1 MMNKTKI
8 KKSFSAHAGSYDRSA
23 HLQQRVAGDVIEQVK
38 TLEVSPDRILDIGTG
53 TGHIALACKELF
65 PGAAVQAC
73 DIAYGM
79 LAVAKTKGDNLFC
92 GSPDFIGADADN
104 LPYQAATFDLVVSSL
119 AYQWLSSWRCAFREV
134 KRVLKPGGLFYF
146 TTLGSRT
153 LFELRD
159 SYTSSFREL
168 GNGGI
173 PHLHSFIERDS
184 LLKILSEE
192 GFSEVSVRSR
202 LEREHHR
209 GVRDLL
215 LNLRAIGAH
224 NASSRHPSGL
234 GKPGV
239 FRRMVAIYENQYG
252 TGLHIPAS
260 YELLFASAR
269 KGAR

>member
-1 MMNKTKI
+1 MNKTKI
-8 KKSFSAHAGSYDRSA
+8 KESFSTHAASYDQAA
-23 HLQQRVAGDVIEQVK
+23 HLQERVARNLIDQVK

-53 TGHIALACKELF
+53 TGHIALACKGLF
-65 PGAAVQAC
+65 PEAAVQAC

-79 LAVAKTKGDNLFC
+79 VAVAKAKGDSLFC
-92 GSPDFIGADADN
+92 GSPDFIGADADY
-104 LPYQAATFDLVVSSL
+104 LPYQATTFDLVVSSL
-119 AYQWLSSWRCAFREV
+119 AYQWLADWRCAFREV
-134 KRVLKPGGLFYF
+134 KRVLKTGGVFYF

-168 GNGGI
+168 GNSGT
-173 PHLHSFIERDS
+173 PHLHTFIERDS
-184 LLKILSEE
+184 LQEILSEE
-192 GFSEVSVRSR
+192 GFGEISVRSR

-209 GVRDLL
+209 GVKDLL

-224 NASSRHPSGL
+224 NASSRNPSGL

-239 FRRMVAIYENQYG
+239 FRRMVAIYENQYR

-269 KGAR
+269 KGVR

>member
-1 MMNKTKI
+1 MNKTKI
-8 KKSFSAHAGSYDRSA
+8 KESFSTHAASYDQAA
-23 HLQQRVAGDVIEQVK
+23 HLQERVAGNLIEQVK
-38 TLEVSPDRILDIGTG
+38 ALEVSPDRILDIGTG
-53 TGHIALACKELF
+53 TGHIALACKGLF
-65 PGAAVQAC
+65 PEAAVQAC

-79 LAVAKTKGDNLFC
+79 VAVAKAKGDSLFC
-92 GSPDFIGADADN
+92 GSPDFIGADADY
-104 LPYQAATFDLVVSSL
+104 LPYQATTFDLVVSSL
-119 AYQWLSSWRCAFREV
+119 AYQWLADWRCAFREV
-134 KRVLKPGGLFYF
+134 KRVLKTGGVFYF

-168 GNGGI
+168 GNSGT
-173 PHLHSFIERDS
+173 PHLHTFIERDS
-184 LLKILSEE
+184 LQEILSEE
-192 GFSEVSVRSR
+192 GFSEISVRSR

-209 GVRDLL
+209 GVKDLL

-224 NASSRHPSGL
+224 NATSRNPSGL

-239 FRRMVAIYENQYG
+239 FRRMVAIYESQYR

-269 KGAR
+269 KGVR